1 MKKLLVLA
9 VAACASVASAQY
21 WLNDFG
27 FVFSSAVGGSGT
39 NDGVTMVITGGD
51 IGLAGDSEFQ
61 GLAPNTG
68 LLTFDWTYSSIDYGD
83 FDQGYYDVNG
93 GRTVLCN
100 NDGPFAGSVSTG
112 LSAGDALDIGVYT
125 FDGVYGPGIL
135 TVTNFNLTPE
145 PASLALVAVGLLL
158 RRR

>member
-1 MKKLLVLA
+1 MKRVLVLV

-21 WLNDFG
+21 GLNDFG

-51 IGLAGDSEFQ
+51 AGVQGDSEFQ
-61 GLAPNTG
+61 GVAPDTG
-68 LLTFDWTYSSIDYGD
+68 LLTFDWTYWSSDIDYWD
-83 FDQGYYDVNG
+83 KGYYDVNG
-93 GRTVLCN
+93 GRTVLCDN
-100 NDGPFAGSVSTG
+100 NGPYAGSVSTG
-112 LSAGDALDIGVYT
+112 LNVGDLLDLGVYT
-125 FDGVYGPGIL
+125 EDGFFGPGIL

-145 PASLALVAVGLLL
+145 PASLALVALGLLF